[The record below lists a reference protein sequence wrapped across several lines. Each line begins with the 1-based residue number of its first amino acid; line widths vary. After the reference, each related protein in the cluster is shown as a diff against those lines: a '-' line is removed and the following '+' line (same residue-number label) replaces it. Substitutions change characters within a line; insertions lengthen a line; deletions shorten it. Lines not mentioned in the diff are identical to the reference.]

1 MNLHFTLKY
10 FKRIMKGNVVLRIW
24 TPKSMLYYS
33 KGAFIH
39 FEIMFTVL
47 VMIVFRNICALR
59 IDIIPGYCTHPVY
72 GGCCQTDFI

>member
-1 MNLHFTLKY
+1 MNLHFILKY
-10 FKRIMKGNVVLRIW
+10 FKRIMKGNVILRIW

-47 VMIVFRNICALR
+47 VKIVMIVFRNTCALG
-59 IDIIPGYCTHPVY
+59 IVIIPG
-72 GGCCQTDFI
+72 